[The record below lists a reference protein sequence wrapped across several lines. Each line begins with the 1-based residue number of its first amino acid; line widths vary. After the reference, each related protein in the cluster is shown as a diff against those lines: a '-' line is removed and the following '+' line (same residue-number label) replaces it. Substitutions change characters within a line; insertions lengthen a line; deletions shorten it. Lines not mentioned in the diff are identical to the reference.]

1 MPYTFQQFLD
11 TKRAPRSV
19 MAARVGLSQ
28 FLKFIYPDSGEEVE
42 LLSIRYIKENVTNP
56 QHFTNLLRFVK
67 YLDEKWTFLYTTA
80 NRYRKYHV
88 KAEECRF
95 ERREACD
102 IFQLKQRMLSR
113 TYKNI
118 RPISELTEITDPI
131 GPTYPTEEFL
141 VCLREDEKFWKPEN
155 IDAFIDILRIVWWIP
170 ERHLI
175 YDPAERTLTL
185 FTGGWSGNEGII
197 EALQHTLFWML
208 YQKRGRTV
216 GDYTFVFPEKEGD
229 KS

>member
-1 MPYTFQQFLD
+1 M
-11 TKRAPRSV
+11 
-19 MAARVGLSQ
+19 
-28 FLKFIYPDSGEEVE
+28 
-42 LLSIRYIKENVTNP
+42 
-56 QHFTNLLRFVK
+56 
-67 YLDEKWTFLYTTA
+67 
-80 NRYRKYHV
+80 
-88 KAEECRF
+88 
-95 ERREACD
+95 
-102 IFQLKQRMLSR
+102 
-113 TYKNI
+113 
-118 RPISELTEITDPI
+118 
-131 GPTYPTEEFL
+131 
-141 VCLREDEKFWKPEN
+141 CLREDEEFWKPEN

-208 YQKRGRTV
+208 YQKRGRIV

>member
-1 MPYTFQQFLD
+1 MTDDPITYYEHYANKEALCLIED
-11 TKRAPRSV
+11 YC
-19 MAARVGLSQ
+19 AACEGMCNTPPEGQR
-28 FLKFIYPDSGEEVE
+28 P
-42 LLSIRYIKENVTNP
+42 
-56 QHFTNLLRFVK
+56 
-67 YLDEKWTFLYTTA
+67 
-80 NRYRKYHV
+80 
-88 KAEECRF
+88 
-95 ERREACD
+95 CD

-131 GPTYPTEEFL
+131 GPTHPTEEFL
-141 VCLREDEKFWKPEN
+141 VCLREDEEFWKPEN